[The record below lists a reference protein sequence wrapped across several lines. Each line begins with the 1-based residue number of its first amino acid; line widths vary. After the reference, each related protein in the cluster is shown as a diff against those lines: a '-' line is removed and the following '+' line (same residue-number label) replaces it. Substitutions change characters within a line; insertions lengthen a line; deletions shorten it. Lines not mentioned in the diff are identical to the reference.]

1 VGKLL
6 TWVVFF
12 ALAWLA
18 WKFVTVSARKSAAR
32 RAADA
37 DTAGGKRAAGPS
49 GPEVERM
56 RACAHC
62 GLHFPS
68 SEGVQA
74 QGQDYCCVAHRDA
87 GPRR

>member
-1 VGKLL
+1 MGKLL

-18 WKFVTVSARKSAAR
+18 WKFMTVSARKSAAR
-32 RAADA
+32 RATDPAA
-37 DTAGGKRAAGPS
+37 DTPKAGPS
-49 GPEVERM
+49 TNPVERM
-56 RACAHC
+56 LSCAHC

-74 QGQDYCCVAHRDA
+74 QGHDYCCAAHRDA